1 MAFQV
6 RTTQTADAQIEAA
19 YLWLREYNPAYAD
32 QWFRGLM
39 NAIASLQEKPRRCI
53 LALEHEVFSEEVRQL
68 IYGKSRNTY
77 RILFTI
83 RDRTVYVLYVRHT
96 ILDFGFWILDFRL
109 TPRNQ
114 VRGLLINFRF

>member
-6 RTTQTADAQIEAA
+6 RTAKTADAQIEAA
-19 YLWLREYNPAYAD
+19 YLWLREYNPDYAD

-39 NAIASLQEKPRRCI
+39 DTIASLQEKPRRCA

-68 IYGKSRNTY
+68 FYGKSKNIY

-83 RDRTVYVLYVRHT
+83 RKDTVYVLYVRHSS
-96 ILDFGFWILDFRL
+96 
-109 TPRNQ
+109 Q
-114 VRGLLINFRF
+114 ALLVADEIDEEEL

>member
-6 RTTQTADAQIEAA
+6 RTAKTADAQIEAA

-39 NAIASLQEKPRRCI
+39 DTIASLQEKPRRCA

-68 IYGKSRNTY
+68 FYGKSKNIY

-83 RDRTVYVLYVRHT
+83 REDTVYVLYVRHSSQALLT
-96 ILDFGFWILDFRL
+96 IDEVDEEEF
-109 TPRNQ
+109 
-114 VRGLLINFRF
+114 